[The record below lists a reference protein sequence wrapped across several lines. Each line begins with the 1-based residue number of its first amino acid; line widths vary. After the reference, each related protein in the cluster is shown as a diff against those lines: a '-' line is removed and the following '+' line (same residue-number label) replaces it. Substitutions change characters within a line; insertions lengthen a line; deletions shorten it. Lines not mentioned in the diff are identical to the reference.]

1 MPSGRIPVGGA
12 RRRTAATNDCGAM
25 PRHCG
30 GSCLSGSS
38 DHETSSRPD
47 PYTVPAG
54 DTSEQPET
62 SSDTQGSSEAQA
74 RDHRDSRDLGRPP
87 TDDERKQLRR
97 RGLSLTLLVG
107 LALVSSV
114 FLPPIGLL
122 VGIVAVVQIARF
134 ATGARRLGLSPAVRG
149 LQFGGGITAIVIG
162 LVLSIGMV
170 VLWTELTTYQSCQ
183 SGAQTRVALDRCQDE
198 LMDDLQQRFG

>member
-1 MPSGRIPVGGA
+1 
-12 RRRTAATNDCGAM
+12 
-25 PRHCG
+25 
-30 GSCLSGSS
+30 LSGSS

-47 PYTVPAG
+47 PYTVPADG
-54 DTSEQPET
+54 TPERP
-62 SSDTQGSSEAQA
+62 
-74 RDHRDSRDLGRPP
+74 RDSHDSRDFERPP

-114 FLPPIGLL
+114 FLPPVGLL
-122 VGIVAVVQIARF
+122 LGVLAVVQVARF
-134 ATGARRLGLSPAVRG
+134 ATGARRLGLSPAVRR

-183 SGAQTRVALDRCQDE
+183 SGAQTRVALERCQDQ
-198 LMDDLQQRFG
+198 LMDDLQERFG